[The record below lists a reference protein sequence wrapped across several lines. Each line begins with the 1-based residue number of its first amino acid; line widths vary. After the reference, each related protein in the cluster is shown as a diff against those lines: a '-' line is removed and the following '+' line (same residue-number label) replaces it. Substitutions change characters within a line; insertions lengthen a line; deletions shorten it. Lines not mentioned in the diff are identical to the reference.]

1 MKKTKLRPSCEIWN
15 VRSWHAF
22 MYHLRYS
29 RHNKINFLRKE
40 ILQVL
45 KYIYSGSAARGEKKK
60 KCLLY

>member
-1 MKKTKLRPSCEIWN
+1 MKKIKLRLSREIRN

-22 MYHLRYS
+22 MYHLPYS

-45 KYIYSGSAARGEKKK
+45 KYIYSGSAARGKKK